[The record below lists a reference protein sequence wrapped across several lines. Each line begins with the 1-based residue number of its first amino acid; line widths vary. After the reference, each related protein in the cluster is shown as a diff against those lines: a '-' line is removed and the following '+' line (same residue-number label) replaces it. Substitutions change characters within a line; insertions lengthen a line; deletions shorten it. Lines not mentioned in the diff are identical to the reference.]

1 LTRAGTILTRRS
13 RAGGDDPGVT
23 LVWIAVGAV
32 YALTLGAGIG
42 LQYVLE
48 SRHPGAARLV
58 QFTYLWV
65 PLGTAMVVAVLM
77 LGARS

>member
-1 LTRAGTILTRRS
+1 LTRAGAILTRRS
-13 RAGGDDPGVT
+13 RPDGDDATVT

-32 YALTLGAGIG
+32 YALTMGAGIG

-48 SRHPGAARLV
+48 SRRPGAARLV
-58 QFTYLWV
+58 QFTYLWI
-65 PLGTAMVVAVLM
+65 PLGAAMLVAVLM